1 MPGLTGLAR
10 PLLTLPSE
18 LEGTVETREK
28 GFSLIELMVAMVVTL
43 IISGAVFQLVTAGQS
58 AFRKEPAVA
67 DRQQNIRMAMDI
79 VTQDLFSAGYGM
91 PSFAQAFT
99 NNLDGIGPMGS
110 GGEETDELE
119 IFRASE
125 CPPLTVCQL
134 NSDPS
139 KSIVTKE
146 LFTSCYQMPAIVL
159 MGNDSEWDLRWAKT
173 PGKGEVSK
181 DCATT
186 GNDDSGRHGH
196 AVFPPGKAPALN
208 PTDSFTAWDDPPT
221 YMMIGM
227 AIRYRVNID
236 ADGIPNF
243 ERSTAGGEVDN
254 DGNST
259 WQIIARGVEDFQVEY
274 MNAAGWQNTP
284 GSIDC
289 GASKGCTS
297 PAQSDYDR
305 LVRRVR
311 VRLSARVT
319 ETGKMAGETASAALP
334 GVANA
339 IRGQLSTEVA
349 PRPATT
355 ALQMYFGDL

>member
-1 MPGLTGLAR
+1 
-10 PLLTLPSE
+10 
-18 LEGTVETREK
+18 VETREK

-79 VTQDLFSAGYGM
+79 LTQDLFQAGYGM

-99 NNLDGIGPMGS
+99 NNLDGIGPMGA
-110 GGEETDELE
+110 GGNDTDELE

-125 CPPLTVCQL
+125 CPPMTVCQL

-146 LFTSCYQMPAIVL
+146 KFSACYTMPAIVL
-159 MGNDSEWDLRWAKT
+159 MGNDSEWDLRWAES
-173 PGKGEVSK
+173 PGKGTVSK
-181 DCATT
+181 DCATSGDDT
-186 GNDDSGRHGH
+186 NDRHGH
-196 AVFPPGKAPALN
+196 VVFPPGQAIALN
-208 PTDSFTAWDDPPT
+208 PTDSFTAWQNPPT
-221 YMMIGM
+221 YMMLGM
-227 AIRYRVNID
+227 AIRYRVHVD

-243 ERSTAGGEVDN
+243 ERSTAGGELDA

-284 GSIDC
+284 GTIDC
-289 GASKGCTS
+289 AGTGGGGSHGGGGSGTGTTTGGCSAPT
-297 PAQSDYDR
+297 AADYDR

-319 ETGKMAGETASAALP
+319 ESGKMAGETASAALP
-334 GVANA
+334 DIANA
-339 IRGQLSTEVA
+339 IRGQLVTEIA

-355 ALQMYFGDL
+355 TLQMYDGAL